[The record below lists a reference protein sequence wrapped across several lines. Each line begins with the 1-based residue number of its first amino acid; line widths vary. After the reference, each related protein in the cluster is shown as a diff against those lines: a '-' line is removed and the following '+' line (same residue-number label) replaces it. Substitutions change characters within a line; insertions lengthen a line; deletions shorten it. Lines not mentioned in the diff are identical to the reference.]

1 MTGRV
6 DLAAALRTAQSA
18 DPADVVAVLTVAAR
32 DLGASDVVAYLV
44 DFEQQVLEPLPDGA
58 AHAELPR
65 TEEVTTTMA
74 GRAYLTRAPVT
85 VARPNGIRVWVPI
98 VEGSDR
104 TGVLAMTLPR
114 ADEAVL
120 AECEDLGLLAG
131 YLIAVHTRCTDVYQL
146 HRRRRVM
153 SLAASMQWG
162 LLPPL
167 VMRTPS
173 CTVAARLEPA
183 YEVGGDCLDYS
194 LNGPVLDLAVVD
206 SMGHGVASASIASLV
221 IGTYR
226 HGRREAQTL
235 AQLHGSINDVVER
248 EYGGDAFATG
258 QLAQLELAGGM
269 LSWVNAGH
277 PRPLLVRN
285 GRVVRQLEGPPALP
299 WGLGFAPA
307 EIAHEALEPGDG
319 VLFLTDGVVEA
330 RGADGEE
337 YGVERL
343 ADVTGQCAS
352 DQLPPEEVV
361 RKLVQGVLDHQ
372 GTTLRDDATVMLVEW
387 HGGEPP
393 TYAAG
398 RR

>member
-1 MTGRV
+1 MTGRI
-6 DLAAALRTAQSA
+6 DLAAAMRTAQSA

-32 DLGASDVVAYLV
+32 DLGGSDVVAYLV
-44 DFEQQVLEPLPDGA
+44 DLEQQVLEPLPDGA

-74 GRAYLTRAPVT
+74 GRAFLTSAPVT
-85 VARPNGIRVWVPI
+85 VARPNGTRVWVPI
-98 VEGSDR
+98 IEGSDR
-104 TGVLAMTLPR
+104 TGVLAMTLPCTDDS
-114 ADEAVL
+114 AL

-131 YLIAVHTRCTDVYQL
+131 YLIAIHTRCTDVYQL

-183 YEVGGDCLDYS
+183 YQVGGDCLDYS
-194 LNGPVLDLAVVD
+194 LNAPVLDLAVVD

-235 AQLHGSINDVVER
+235 AQLHGSINAVLER
-248 EYGGDAFATG
+248 QYGGDAFATG
-258 QLAQLELAGGM
+258 QLAQLELTGGM

-277 PRPLLVRN
+277 QRPLLVRN
-285 GRVVRQLEGPPALP
+285 GRVVRQLEAAPALP
-299 WGLGFAPA
+299 WGLGSAPA
-307 EIAHEALEPGDG
+307 EIVQEALEPGDG
-319 VLFLTDGVVEA
+319 VLFLTDGVTEE
-330 RGADGEE
+330 RGADGQVF
-337 YGVERL
+337 GIDRL
-343 ADVTGQCAS
+343 ADITGQCAS
-352 DQLPPEEVV
+352 DQFPPEEVV

-372 GTTLRDDATVMLVEW
+372 GAALRDDATVMLVEW
-387 HGGEPP
+387 HGGAGPA
-393 TYAAG
+393 YGAG